1 MFVVCAALR
10 CIMERPAE
18 KLFYRANARCKL
30 EHPTE
35 QISAQRAI
43 VYSATEARF
52 STPIFRTSVEDA
64 LI

>member
-1 MFVVCAALR
+1 
-10 CIMERPAE
+10 MERPAE
-18 KLFYRANARCKL
+18 ELFYRANARCKL